1 MLDKFGE
8 VQALP
13 LEAPSPPF
21 GRRGTTTG
29 PPRTPL
35 EHSLSSMDDLTMP
48 AMKLFTI
55 KAMVTFPSLASF
67 AETASSSLEKLTY
80 RSATVFIIQY
90 PH

>member
-8 VQALP
+8 AQALP

-21 GRRGTTTG
+21 GRRGTPTG
-29 PPRTPL
+29 PPRTPS

-55 KAMVTFPSLASF
+55 KAMVTFQSIASF
-67 AETASSSLEKLTY
+67 AETASSSLEKLTN

>member
-55 KAMVTFPSLASF
+55 KAPSTSNKKVK
-67 AETASSSLEKLTY
+67 EKKMNPWSPSHPLHLL
-80 RSATVFIIQY
+80 QKQ
-90 PH
+90 HHLL